1 MTIMYYF
8 ENYDN
13 ISTQKLFEVQQK
25 VINLC
30 DENITLTSEI
40 VSKLDADELCY
51 VFEWWWSVFEIY
63 MDNPR
68 YEHNYAALQEEM
80 KKRHFY

>member
-1 MTIMYYF
+1 MYYF

-68 YEHNYAALQEEM
+68 YEHNYATLQEEM

>member
-1 MTIMYYF
+1 MYYF

-30 DENITLTSEI
+30 DEDITLTSEI
-40 VSKLDADELCY
+40 VSRLDADELCC
-51 VFEWWWSVFEIY
+51 VFEW
-63 MDNPR
+63 
-68 YEHNYAALQEEM
+68 
-80 KKRHFY
+80 

>member
-1 MTIMYYF
+1 MYYF

-30 DENITLTSEI
+30 DEDITLTSEI
-40 VSKLDADELCY
+40 VSRLDADELCC
-51 VFEWWWSVFEIY
+51 VFEWWWSLFELY

-68 YEHNYAALQEEM
+68 YEHNYATLQEEM
-80 KKRHFY
+80 KRRHLC

>member
-1 MTIMYYF
+1 MYYF

-51 VFEWWWSVFEIY
+51 VFEWRWSVFEIY

-68 YEHNYAALQEEM
+68 YEHNYATLQEEM